1 MAGDVVRGKNL
12 EEKDRV
18 FFENLGEGVCIV
30 DRNLVVTFV
39 NDKLCQTSGYS
50 RDELLGKDIRSFFDG
65 VSKEIIENQF
75 RKRARLKSSHYVLT
89 GSRKDGK
96 EGFFSVC
103 SVPLVDGNRRFE
115 GAMSIISDVTEKKKA
130 ENKLKEHTLE
140 LEKQVEER
148 TGQLVELYK
157 GITAAEER
165 NRLAQEIHDSL
176 AQTLTSSLLNIELCE
191 RIIGH
196 NPEKAKKELAKLKRT
211 MVRNIKATR
220 NVIFELRLPRFHRTG
235 FLAVLKQY
243 LEEFRKKTG
252 IAYKLRAKLEESLPA
267 KIQVG
272 AYRIIREAM
281 NNVKK
286 HARAKS
292 VRLKLRTDKSRKLH
306 ILIKDDGNGFD
317 VGKVLS
323 QGRRNEKFGLIGMED
338 EVELLGGRIAVES
351 VKKQGTKIKVR
362 IPLGEHEQSRPEENN

>member
-140 LEKQVEER
+140 LEKQVEE
-148 TGQLVELYK
+148 
-157 GITAAEER
+157 
-165 NRLAQEIHDSL
+165 
-176 AQTLTSSLLNIELCE
+176 
-191 RIIGH
+191 
-196 NPEKAKKELAKLKRT
+196 
-211 MVRNIKATR
+211 
-220 NVIFELRLPRFHRTG
+220 
-235 FLAVLKQY
+235 
-243 LEEFRKKTG
+243 
-252 IAYKLRAKLEESLPA
+252 
-267 KIQVG
+267 
-272 AYRIIREAM
+272 
-281 NNVKK
+281 
-286 HARAKS
+286 
-292 VRLKLRTDKSRKLH
+292 
-306 ILIKDDGNGFD
+306 
-317 VGKVLS
+317 
-323 QGRRNEKFGLIGMED
+323 
-338 EVELLGGRIAVES
+338 
-351 VKKQGTKIKVR
+351 
-362 IPLGEHEQSRPEENN
+362 